1 MFAPDTACDREA
13 RGPIS
18 INLPVYKLE
27 RAADV
32 SDFTEKEIRNGKGK
46 EGGEKHGARNS
57 LDEDSL
63 HSARVQ
69 TGFRPCSAHVGLR
82 LPAASSMPCIAS
94 FEAVNLAFML

>member
-46 EGGEKHGARNS
+46 EGGGKHGARNS

-69 TGFRPCSAHVGLR
+69 TVFSTRR
-82 LPAASSMPCIAS
+82 TAAARYLLHAMYRK
-94 FEAVNLAFML
+94 F

>member
-46 EGGEKHGARNS
+46 EGGGKHGARNS

-69 TGFRPCSAHVGLR
+69 TVFSTRR
-82 LPAASSMPCIAS
+82 TAAARCLLHAMYRK
-94 FEAVNLAFML
+94 F